1 MAPGFTTTTTTLKRE
16 TPDSF
21 RAAPEARAQ
30 GAGA

>member
-1 MAPGFTTTTTTLKRE
+1 MAPGFATTTSLERE

-21 RAAPEARAQ
+21 HAALEARAQ

>member
-1 MAPGFTTTTTTLKRE
+1 MAPGFATTTTSLKRE

-21 RAAPEARAQ
+21 RVALEARAQ